1 MAAWPNAKEGEKMSN
16 ENGQKKTEDEKK
28 NTVNTEKTA
37 EKGQKNDQ
45 TQPRKGRC
53 PKCGS
58 ETENGKCPVCGYKQY
73 VPMDTKKLFRIRLI
87 LGAILVAGLI
97 IWAIVTQS

>member
-1 MAAWPNAKEGEKMSN
+1 MRVKGLVSYD
-16 ENGQKKTEDEKK
+16 GSHYQGFQDQKKDNINTAKK
-28 NTVNTEKTA
+28 A
-37 EKGQKNDQ
+37 EKGQENNQ
-45 TQPRKGRC
+45 AQSQKGRC

-73 VPMDTKKLFRIRLI
+73 VPMDAKKLFRIRLI

>member
-1 MAAWPNAKEGEKMSN
+1 MNNKD
-16 ENGQKKTEDEKK
+16 GQKKAKDEKK
-28 NTVNTEKTA
+28 DNINTAKKA
-37 EKGQKNDQ
+37 EKGQENNQ
-45 TQPRKGRC
+45 AQSQKGRC

-73 VPMDTKKLFRIRLI
+73 VPMDAKKLFRIRLI